1 MAAGEEIRFDAKAPL
16 HPHRDRQS
24 GAAVVRFIETDLSVP
39 LLAEGLESELT
50 QLIGDL
56 HPALVVV
63 DFTDVKTI
71 TSSVIGVLL
80 TTRRKLLQE
89 GGRLRLCCV
98 PLPIHEV
105 YRTLN
110 LDRRILPVFESLEM
124 ALGAPDL
131 QVGPTIE
138 QMED

>member
-1 MAAGEEIRFDAKAPL
+1 MQQLRYIRIAW
-16 HPHRDRQS
+16 QS
-24 GAAVVRFIETDLSVP
+24 GAAVVRFIETDLSGP

-50 QLIGDL
+50 RLVSDL

-71 TSSVIGVLL
+71 TSSVIGALL

-89 GGRLRLCCV
+89 GARLRLCCV

-124 ALGAPDL
+124 ALGAPDV
-131 QVGPTIE
+131 QVEPSVE